1 MPQVPVVPQA
11 PVAQLPEP
19 QPGASG
25 LQRRQTTP
33 RPNISSLTQSPRGLN
48 LTNQDPELSES
59 SDESDDTIKEET
71 VDSSPEP
78 QNLPEVDYNDL
89 NSEVDLIPTA
99 TGLVCVLQGQQFSV
113 VNTPRAML
121 DHPRL
126 SQAQESRGILRKL

>member
-1 MPQVPVVPQA
+1 M
-11 PVAQLPEP
+11 
-19 QPGASG
+19 
-25 LQRRQTTP
+25 
-33 RPNISSLTQSPRGLN
+33 
-48 LTNQDPELSES
+48 SES

-71 VDSSPEP
+71 VDSSPES

-113 VNTPRAML
+113 INTPRAML

-126 SQAQESRGILRKL
+126 SQAQEPRGINFKKAVSSTPAAAGASKAKPTRLSERPLEKKPSAGELKTSN